1 MKKFMLVCAILFI
14 ANVGCKKMNVDGG
27 GLCGCSPVESPEF
40 NLAIRNIAGD
50 DLLSNSSSGAYNKSN
65 IQLYRKDAEGKA
77 VPIVFS
83 IRQPFS
89 YGDEKFKY
97 NLLSTSDLRFN
108 PETQKDVIYLKLGD
122 EPPYELTMQL
132 KPNGRYSVQQ
142 LLIDQKE
149 AEKGEGNLAKFVSVY
164 YLNK

>member
-1 MKKFMLVCAILFI
+1 
-14 ANVGCKKMNVDGG
+14 MNVDGG
-27 GLCGCSPVESPEF
+27 GLCGCSPAEGPEF
-40 NLAIRNIAGD
+40 NLVIRNSAGD
-50 DLLSNSSSGAYNKSN
+50 DLLNSSTSGAYSKSN
-65 IQLYRKDAEGKA
+65 IQVYRKDTDGKV

-97 NLLSTSDLRFN
+97 NLLFTSDVRFN
-108 PETQKDVIYLKLGD
+108 PEIQKDVIYLKLGD
-122 EPPYELTMQL
+122 GPAYELTLQV

-149 AEKGEGNLAKFVSVY
+149 ADKGEGNLAKFVSVF
-164 YLNK
+164 YLTK